1 MQQHT
6 LEERVQEIELLNR
19 SLRERLQE
27 IESANYKIA
36 DLASELESK
45 NTTLAQ
51 AVQRLSL
58 LYKMGLALN
67 STMDLSRL
75 FNLLLRMTV
84 DALSARAGYLLM
96 YDEQQQILGLADAVG
111 LPAEVVDNLGPIPLQ
126 PGGTSFWV
134 ISNKQPLLIKN
145 IDEEISFRRRST
157 LGFDRQT
164 VICAPLLIQDRVIGT
179 ITMANKTDESN
190 FTREDLEL
198 LSTIAAQASVAIRN
212 ARLYEEQESSYL
224 GTVQALVSAIEANDA
239 YTRGHS
245 ERVTRFSLALARA
258 MGLPT
263 ERIKRL
269 EQAAILHDIGKIGI
283 EPSLLNKIGALSPHE
298 IQTLRQ
304 HPRIGM
310 RILEPIRFLED
321 VSTIIGQHH
330 EHFDAHGYPHG
341 LGGEKILLEARIL
354 AVADAFDALTTDRPY
369 RKAIGAEAALIEISR
384 KAGSQFDP
392 QVVATLQ
399 RLRKG
404 TNFSEEVT

>member
-1 MQQHT
+1 MQYT
-6 LEERVQEIELLNR
+6 LEERVHEIELLNR
-19 SLRERLQE
+19 SLQERLLE

-36 DLASELESK
+36 DLASELENK
-45 NTTLAQ
+45 NTNLAQ

-67 STMDLSRL
+67 STMDLGRL
-75 FNLLLRMTV
+75 CNLLLRMTL
-84 DALSARAGYLLM
+84 DALGAKAGYLLLL
-96 YDEQQQILGLADAVG
+96 DHEKQVLRLADAVG
-111 LPAEVVDNLGPIPLQ
+111 LPDGIVDRISPIPLQ
-126 PGGTSFWV
+126 PGGTSYWV

-145 IDEEISFRRRST
+145 IDEEFSFRRRST
-157 LGFDRQT
+157 LGFDRKT
-164 VICAPLLIQDRVIGT
+164 VICAPLLIQAKVIGT
-179 ITMANKTDESN
+179 ITMANKANETN

-198 LSTIAAQASVAIRN
+198 LSTIAAQASVSIRN
-212 ARLYEEQESSYL
+212 ARLYEDQEASYL

-258 MGLPT
+258 MGLPP

-269 EQAAILHDIGKIGI
+269 EQAGILHDIGKIGI
-283 EPSLLNKIGALSPHE
+283 DPSLLNKIGTLSANE
-298 IQTLRQ
+298 IHTLRQ

-310 RILEPIRFLED
+310 RILQPIGFLED

-330 EHFDAHGYPHG
+330 EHFDSKGYPQG
-341 LGGEKILLEARIL
+341 LSGEAILLEARIL

-369 RKAIGAEAALIEISR
+369 RKAIGTDAALAEINR

-392 QVVATLQ
+392 QVVETLK
-399 RLRKG
+399 RLWQ
-404 TNFSEEVT
+404 EEKFPEDAS